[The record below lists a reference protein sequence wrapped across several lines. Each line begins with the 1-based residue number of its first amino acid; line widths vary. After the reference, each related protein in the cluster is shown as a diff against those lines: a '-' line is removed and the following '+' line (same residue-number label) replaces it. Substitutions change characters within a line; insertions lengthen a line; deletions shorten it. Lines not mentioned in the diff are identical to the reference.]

1 MCELELIFLNLSRNS
16 ITLITF
22 SLYDKET
29 FDESLTI
36 FQQNIE
42 KNFKNL
48 EKITWN
54 DENIL
59 LEIEK

>member
-16 ITLITF
+16 TTLITF